1 LPRELVAIF
10 VDYENIRRGLWRHFQ
25 KRVPEDICIE
35 LLLNA
40 IKEVSDSI
48 GSLYE
53 GHVFGDWT
61 IRSADARE
69 IENIPHFRAQ
79 LVLRSNSKK
88 DRTDPVMN
96 FAIDDFFREK
106 PNINNMILCAG
117 DSDYCEVVR
126 RGSRVHKNIYVCA
139 VGPQTAPELLSL
151 AKAFYPIEQ
160 RLGLKPVNVDELREA
175 ISKLDPHEL
184 SKWRPLIRQL
194 DKTERRLPYVVRSH
208 FIKQYIPPGLGYGD
222 EFEQKS
228 MTLNFAEQLGLLEFD
243 QVPHPQSGQ
252 PVRIVR
258 LNRGHDMVKTILAE
272 EPSG

>member
-1 LPRELVAIF
+1 MPREHVAIF
-10 VDYENIRRGLWRHFQ
+10 VDYENIRVGLWRHFQ
-25 KRVPEDICIE
+25 RRVPEDVSIDS
-35 LLLNA
+35 LLGA
-40 IKEVSDSI
+40 IKQIADEI

-61 IRSADARE
+61 IRSTDARE
-69 IENIPHFRAQ
+69 IENVPHFRAQ
-79 LVLRSNSKK
+79 LVLRSDSKK

-106 PNINNMILCAG
+106 PNIKNLILCAG

-126 RGSRVHKNIYVCA
+126 RGSRINKNIYVCA

-160 RLGLKPVNVDELREA
+160 RLGLKHLDVDELKEA
-175 ISKLDPHEL
+175 IAKLDSAEL
-184 SKWRPLIRQL
+184 VKWKPLIKQL
-194 DKTERRLPYVVRSH
+194 NQVESRLPYVVRSH

-243 QVPHPQSGQ
+243 RIPHPQSGQ

-258 LNRGHDMVKTILAE
+258 LNRSHDMVKAILAE
-272 EPSG
+272 ETQ

>member
-1 LPRELVAIF
+1 LPREHVVIF

-25 KRVPEDICIE
+25 RRVPEDISIDS
-35 LLLNA
+35 LLSA
-40 IKEVSDSI
+40 IKQVSDSI

-53 GHVFGDWT
+53 GQVFGDWT
-61 IRSADARE
+61 IRSTDARE

-79 LVLRSNSKK
+79 LVLRSDSKK

-106 PNINNMILCAG
+106 PNINNVILCAG

-126 RGSRVHKNIYVCA
+126 RGSRMHKNIYVCA

-160 RLGLKPVNVDELREA
+160 RLGLKPVDIDELREA
-175 ISKLDPHEL
+175 ISKLDSAEL
-184 SKWRPLIRQL
+184 VKWKPLIRQL
-194 DKTERRLPYVVRSH
+194 NQAESRLPYVVRSH
-208 FIKQYIPPGLGYGD
+208 FIKQYITSGLGYGD

-228 MTLNFAEQLGLLEFD
+228 MTLNLAEQLGLLEFD
-243 QVPHPQSGQ
+243 RIPHPQSGQ
-252 PVRIVR
+252 PVRTVR
-258 LNRGHDMVKTILAE
+258 LNRNHDMVKAILAE
-272 EPSG
+272 EAQK